1 MKKLIIPA
9 LLIFI
14 GYASQAA
21 HKKPNQ
27 HPPTIDQI
35 MKDLDANKDGKIS
48 KAEAKGPLK
57 NEFDKVDTN
66 KDGYLSKAELK
77 KAPRPKKLPKKK

>member
-48 KAEAKGPLK
+48 
-57 NEFDKVDTN
+57 
-66 KDGYLSKAELK
+66 
-77 KAPRPKKLPKKK
+77 